1 MRRSFVRILAALAL
15 ITSEA
20 SLGGLSHGLGLV
32 PRSQRSG
39 LVKRRRVQ
47 APATATDRI
56 AQVTI
61 GAYVAQ
67 VARPSLAALGARSTR
82 LILRAGQ
89 WWRLA
94 TPMLLHGSPAHLMV
108 NMLALRNVGGAL
120 ACAGVL
126 DDRRF
131 TSSTRR
137 RDHRSMYTQ
146 ERAYGS
152 KRTALVYALAGVG
165 GNVLPVVLKGMSD
178 SALSVGASGAVAGLV
193 GALAVHLYRHSHLYG
208 TSGLKSIRDTVL
220 MNAALGMT
228 SHNVDNLA
236 HLGGLLTGAAS
247 AYVFGANWVRPYEG
261 AQHYVDRP
269 LVRLP

>member
-1 MRRSFVRILAALAL
+1 MCTLGLRACSSRAAGRCVSIRQTEVLYYASTLLRSTCNGVHDRWRTSHLTLLHLASISAPRRGTGKQLIPPHKHAAQRGASTMRRSPFLRLVGALAL
-15 ITSEA
+15 LTADA

-39 LVKRRRVQ
+39 LSVRRRRVQ

-126 DDRRF
+126 HVIVID
-131 TSSTRR
+131 
-137 RDHRSMYTQ
+137 
-146 ERAYGS
+146 A
-152 KRTALVYALAGVG
+152 TA
-165 GNVLPVVLKGMSD
+165 
-178 SALSVGASGAVAGLV
+178 
-193 GALAVHLYRHSHLYG
+193 
-208 TSGLKSIRDTVL
+208 
-220 MNAALGMT
+220 
-228 SHNVDNLA
+228 
-236 HLGGLLTGAAS
+236 
-247 AYVFGANWVRPYEG
+247 
-261 AQHYVDRP
+261 
-269 LVRLP
+269 

>member
-1 MRRSFVRILAALAL
+1 MPYATCYQATIGRAALVRRYRYHCHVHKHPWSFIRLMARTQLLGALAL
-15 ITSEA
+15 LTAEA

-39 LVKRRRVQ
+39 LSVRRRRVQ

-126 DDRRF
+126 HAID
-131 TSSTRR
+131 
-137 RDHRSMYTQ
+137 
-146 ERAYGS
+146 A
-152 KRTALVYALAGVG
+152 TA
-165 GNVLPVVLKGMSD
+165 
-178 SALSVGASGAVAGLV
+178 
-193 GALAVHLYRHSHLYG
+193 
-208 TSGLKSIRDTVL
+208 
-220 MNAALGMT
+220 
-228 SHNVDNLA
+228 
-236 HLGGLLTGAAS
+236 
-247 AYVFGANWVRPYEG
+247 
-261 AQHYVDRP
+261 
-269 LVRLP
+269 

>member
-1 MRRSFVRILAALAL
+1 MARTQLLGALAL
-15 ITSEA
+15 LTADA

-39 LVKRRRVQ
+39 LSVRRRRVQ

-120 ACAGVL
+120 ACAGVV
-126 DDRRF
+126 
-131 TSSTRR
+131 TPSTRR

-236 HLGGLLTGAAS
+236 HLGGILTGAAS

>member
-1 MRRSFVRILAALAL
+1 MFDTLVLERFCLVPRVTRQPFVALRSQDVYRHRCHVHKHPCAFIRLMARTQLQCLLGALAL
-15 ITSEA
+15 LTAEA

-108 NMLALRNVGGAL
+108 NMLALRNVGG
-120 ACAGVL
+120 CVEIK
-126 DDRRF
+126 
-131 TSSTRR
+131 
-137 RDHRSMYTQ
+137 Q
-146 ERAYGS
+146 
-152 KRTALVYALAGVG
+152 
-165 GNVLPVVLKGMSD
+165 
-178 SALSVGASGAVAGLV
+178 
-193 GALAVHLYRHSHLYG
+193 
-208 TSGLKSIRDTVL
+208 
-220 MNAALGMT
+220 
-228 SHNVDNLA
+228 
-236 HLGGLLTGAAS
+236 
-247 AYVFGANWVRPYEG
+247 
-261 AQHYVDRP
+261 
-269 LVRLP
+269 

>member
-1 MRRSFVRILAALAL
+1 MRRSPFVRVLGALAL
-15 ITSEA
+15 ISSEA
-20 SLGGLSHGLGLV
+20 SIGGLSHGLGLV

-120 ACAGVL
+120 
-126 DDRRF
+126 
-131 TSSTRR
+131 
-137 RDHRSMYTQ
+137 

-228 SHNVDNLA
+228 SHNTDNLA

-261 AQHYVDRP
+261 ANHYVDRP

>member
-1 MRRSFVRILAALAL
+1 MARTQLLVALAL
-15 ITSEA
+15 LTAEA

-39 LVKRRRVQ
+39 LSVRRRRVQ

-56 AQVTI
+56 AHVTI

-126 DDRRF
+126 DG
-131 TSSTRR
+131 
-137 RDHRSMYTQ
+137 RS
-146 ERAYGS
+146 RLHAIDA
-152 KRTALVYALAGVG
+152 TA
-165 GNVLPVVLKGMSD
+165 
-178 SALSVGASGAVAGLV
+178 
-193 GALAVHLYRHSHLYG
+193 
-208 TSGLKSIRDTVL
+208 
-220 MNAALGMT
+220 
-228 SHNVDNLA
+228 
-236 HLGGLLTGAAS
+236 
-247 AYVFGANWVRPYEG
+247 
-261 AQHYVDRP
+261 
-269 LVRLP
+269 

>member
-1 MRRSFVRILAALAL
+1 MRRSPFVRILGALAL
-15 ITSEA
+15 ISSEA
-20 SLGGLSHGLGLV
+20 SIGGLSHGLGLV

-108 NMLALRNVGGAL
+108 NMLALRNVGGCVEIKQRDRSSKHIYGGLREPPRHRAD
-120 ACAGVL
+120 AVTGTESHRWRETSAPSSRHSYGVGRL
-126 DDRRF
+126 RF
-131 TSSTRR
+131 DFHIGRR
-137 RDHRSMYTQ
+137 R
-146 ERAYGS
+146 A
-152 KRTALVYALAGVG
+152 
-165 GNVLPVVLKGMSD
+165 
-178 SALSVGASGAVAGLV
+178 
-193 GALAVHLYRHSHLYG
+193 
-208 TSGLKSIRDTVL
+208 
-220 MNAALGMT
+220 
-228 SHNVDNLA
+228 
-236 HLGGLLTGAAS
+236 
-247 AYVFGANWVRPYEG
+247 
-261 AQHYVDRP
+261 
-269 LVRLP
+269 

>member
-20 SLGGLSHGLGLV
+20 SIGGLSHGLGLV

-126 DDRRF
+126 DDRSRLHAI
-131 TSSTRR
+131 
-137 RDHRSMYTQ
+137 D
-146 ERAYGS
+146 A
-152 KRTALVYALAGVG
+152 TA
-165 GNVLPVVLKGMSD
+165 
-178 SALSVGASGAVAGLV
+178 
-193 GALAVHLYRHSHLYG
+193 
-208 TSGLKSIRDTVL
+208 
-220 MNAALGMT
+220 
-228 SHNVDNLA
+228 
-236 HLGGLLTGAAS
+236 
-247 AYVFGANWVRPYEG
+247 
-261 AQHYVDRP
+261 
-269 LVRLP
+269 

>member
-1 MRRSFVRILAALAL
+1 MPYATCYQATIGRAALVRRYRYHCHVHKHPWSFIRLMARTLLLGALAL
-15 ITSEA
+15 LTAEA

-39 LVKRRRVQ
+39 LSVRRRRVQ

-120 ACAGVL
+120 AGAGVL
-126 DDRRF
+126 
-131 TSSTRR
+131 
-137 RDHRSMYTQ
+137 
-146 ERAYGS
+146 
-152 KRTALVYALAGVG
+152 
-165 GNVLPVVLKGMSD
+165 
-178 SALSVGASGAVAGLV
+178 
-193 GALAVHLYRHSHLYG
+193 
-208 TSGLKSIRDTVL
+208 
-220 MNAALGMT
+220 
-228 SHNVDNLA
+228 
-236 HLGGLLTGAAS
+236 
-247 AYVFGANWVRPYEG
+247 
-261 AQHYVDRP
+261 
-269 LVRLP
+269 

>member
-39 LVKRRRVQ
+39 LSVRRRRVQ

-126 DDRRF
+126 DG
-131 TSSTRR
+131 
-137 RDHRSMYTQ
+137 RS
-146 ERAYGS
+146 RLHAIDA
-152 KRTALVYALAGVG
+152 TA
-165 GNVLPVVLKGMSD
+165 
-178 SALSVGASGAVAGLV
+178 
-193 GALAVHLYRHSHLYG
+193 
-208 TSGLKSIRDTVL
+208 
-220 MNAALGMT
+220 
-228 SHNVDNLA
+228 
-236 HLGGLLTGAAS
+236 
-247 AYVFGANWVRPYEG
+247 
-261 AQHYVDRP
+261 
-269 LVRLP
+269 

>member
-1 MRRSFVRILAALAL
+1 MRRSPFVRVLGALAL
-15 ITSEA
+15 ISSEA
-20 SLGGLSHGLGLV
+20 SIGGLSHGLGLV

-126 DDRRF
+126 QVLRHRRDGVI
-131 TSSTRR
+131 TGPCTHRSGPTARSGPRSSTRWR
-137 RDHRSMYTQ
+137 
-146 ERAYGS
+146 
-152 KRTALVYALAGVG
+152 
-165 GNVLPVVLKGMSD
+165 
-178 SALSVGASGAVAGLV
+178 
-193 GALAVHLYRHSHLYG
+193 
-208 TSGLKSIRDTVL
+208 
-220 MNAALGMT
+220 
-228 SHNVDNLA
+228 
-236 HLGGLLTGAAS
+236 AS
-247 AYVFGANWVRPYEG
+247 AATSYP
-261 AQHYVDRP
+261 
-269 LVRLP
+269 

>member
-1 MRRSFVRILAALAL
+1 MRRSPFLRLMGALTLLTA
-15 ITSEA
+15 EA

-120 ACAGVL
+120 ACAGVV
-126 DDRRF
+126 
-131 TSSTRR
+131 TPSTRR

-269 LVRLP
+269 LVRLF

>member
-1 MRRSFVRILAALAL
+1 MRFAFAPRVPRQPLVALRQQDVYRYHYHLHKHPWSFIRLMARTQLLGALAL
-15 ITSEA
+15 LTAEA

-39 LVKRRRVQ
+39 LSVRRRRVQ

-108 NMLALRNVGGAL
+108 NMLALRNVG
-120 ACAGVL
+120 CCVEIK
-126 DDRRF
+126 
-131 TSSTRR
+131 
-137 RDHRSMYTQ
+137 Q
-146 ERAYGS
+146 
-152 KRTALVYALAGVG
+152 
-165 GNVLPVVLKGMSD
+165 
-178 SALSVGASGAVAGLV
+178 
-193 GALAVHLYRHSHLYG
+193 
-208 TSGLKSIRDTVL
+208 
-220 MNAALGMT
+220 
-228 SHNVDNLA
+228 
-236 HLGGLLTGAAS
+236 
-247 AYVFGANWVRPYEG
+247 
-261 AQHYVDRP
+261 
-269 LVRLP
+269 

>member
-126 DDRRF
+126 DDRRI
-131 TSSTRR
+131 TGSTPSTCR
-137 RDHRSMYTQ
+137 RDHR
-146 ERAYGS
+146 
-152 KRTALVYALAGVG
+152 
-165 GNVLPVVLKGMSD
+165 
-178 SALSVGASGAVAGLV
+178 LSLI
-193 GALAVHLYRHSHLYG
+193 H
-208 TSGLKSIRDTVL
+208 I
-220 MNAALGMT
+220 
-228 SHNVDNLA
+228 
-236 HLGGLLTGAAS
+236 
-247 AYVFGANWVRPYEG
+247 
-261 AQHYVDRP
+261 
-269 LVRLP
+269 

>member
-120 ACAGVL
+120 
-126 DDRRF
+126 
-131 TSSTRR
+131 
-137 RDHRSMYTQ
+137 

-165 GNVLPVVLKGMSD
+165 GNLLPVVLKGMSD

-261 AQHYVDRP
+261 ANHYVDRP

>member
-108 NMLALRNVGGAL
+108 NMLALRSVGGAL

-126 DDRRF
+126 DDRRDGVI
-131 TSSTRR
+131 TGPSTHRSGPTARSAPRSSTR
-137 RDHRSMYTQ
+137 S
-146 ERAYGS
+146 
-152 KRTALVYALAGVG
+152 
-165 GNVLPVVLKGMSD
+165 P
-178 SALSVGASGAVAGLV
+178 
-193 GALAVHLYRHSHLYG
+193 
-208 TSGLKSIRDTVL
+208 
-220 MNAALGMT
+220 
-228 SHNVDNLA
+228 
-236 HLGGLLTGAAS
+236 AS
-247 AYVFGANWVRPYEG
+247 AATCSPWS
-261 AQHYVDRP
+261 
-269 LVRLP
+269 

>member
-32 PRSQRSG
+32 PWSQRWG

-108 NMLALRNVGGAL
+108 NMLALRNVGG
-120 ACAGVL
+120 CVEIK
-126 DDRRF
+126 
-131 TSSTRR
+131 
-137 RDHRSMYTQ
+137 Q
-146 ERAYGS
+146 
-152 KRTALVYALAGVG
+152 
-165 GNVLPVVLKGMSD
+165 
-178 SALSVGASGAVAGLV
+178 
-193 GALAVHLYRHSHLYG
+193 
-208 TSGLKSIRDTVL
+208 
-220 MNAALGMT
+220 
-228 SHNVDNLA
+228 
-236 HLGGLLTGAAS
+236 
-247 AYVFGANWVRPYEG
+247 
-261 AQHYVDRP
+261 
-269 LVRLP
+269 

>member
-120 ACAGVL
+120 ACAGVP
-126 DDRRF
+126 DDHAF
-131 TSSTRR
+131 
-137 RDHRSMYTQ
+137 D
-146 ERAYGS
+146 A
-152 KRTALVYALAGVG
+152 TA
-165 GNVLPVVLKGMSD
+165 
-178 SALSVGASGAVAGLV
+178 
-193 GALAVHLYRHSHLYG
+193 
-208 TSGLKSIRDTVL
+208 
-220 MNAALGMT
+220 
-228 SHNVDNLA
+228 
-236 HLGGLLTGAAS
+236 
-247 AYVFGANWVRPYEG
+247 
-261 AQHYVDRP
+261 
-269 LVRLP
+269 

>member
-1 MRRSFVRILAALAL
+1 MARTQLLVGALAL
-15 ITSEA
+15 LTADA

-39 LVKRRRVQ
+39 LSVRRRRVQ

-126 DDRRF
+126 QALRHRRDGVI
-131 TSSTRR
+131 TGSCTHRSGPTARSAPRSSTRWR
-137 RDHRSMYTQ
+137 
-146 ERAYGS
+146 E
-152 KRTALVYALAGVG
+152 
-165 GNVLPVVLKGMSD
+165 
-178 SALSVGASGAVAGLV
+178 SAA
-193 GALAVHLYRHSHLYG
+193 
-208 TSGLKSIRDTVL
+208 TS
-220 MNAALGMT
+220 
-228 SHNVDNLA
+228 
-236 HLGGLLTGAAS
+236 
-247 AYVFGANWVRPYEG
+247 YP
-261 AQHYVDRP
+261 
-269 LVRLP
+269 

>member
-1 MRRSFVRILAALAL
+1 MHAKVWGARFCLTPRVTRQPHVALSGQDVYRYHCHAQAHPCSFIRLMARTRLLLGALAL
-15 ITSEA
+15 LTADA

-39 LVKRRRVQ
+39 LSVRRRRVQ

-126 DDRRF
+126 DDRGFRLHVI
-131 TSSTRR
+131 
-137 RDHRSMYTQ
+137 D
-146 ERAYGS
+146 A
-152 KRTALVYALAGVG
+152 TA
-165 GNVLPVVLKGMSD
+165 
-178 SALSVGASGAVAGLV
+178 
-193 GALAVHLYRHSHLYG
+193 
-208 TSGLKSIRDTVL
+208 
-220 MNAALGMT
+220 
-228 SHNVDNLA
+228 
-236 HLGGLLTGAAS
+236 
-247 AYVFGANWVRPYEG
+247 
-261 AQHYVDRP
+261 
-269 LVRLP
+269 

>member
-1 MRRSFVRILAALAL
+1 MARTQLLGALAL
-15 ITSEA
+15 LTADA

-39 LVKRRRVQ
+39 LSVRRRRVQ

-56 AQVTI
+56 
-61 GAYVAQ
+61 AQ

-126 DDRRF
+126 HAID
-131 TSSTRR
+131 
-137 RDHRSMYTQ
+137 
-146 ERAYGS
+146 A
-152 KRTALVYALAGVG
+152 TA
-165 GNVLPVVLKGMSD
+165 
-178 SALSVGASGAVAGLV
+178 
-193 GALAVHLYRHSHLYG
+193 
-208 TSGLKSIRDTVL
+208 
-220 MNAALGMT
+220 
-228 SHNVDNLA
+228 
-236 HLGGLLTGAAS
+236 
-247 AYVFGANWVRPYEG
+247 
-261 AQHYVDRP
+261 
-269 LVRLP
+269 

>member
-89 WWRLA
+89 LWRLA

-126 DDRRF
+126 
-131 TSSTRR
+131 
-137 RDHRSMYTQ
+137 H
-146 ERAYGS
+146 AI
-152 KRTALVYALAGVG
+152 
-165 GNVLPVVLKGMSD
+165 VLHAID
-178 SALSVGASGAVAGLV
+178 A
-193 GALAVHLYRHSHLYG
+193 
-208 TSGLKSIRDTVL
+208 
-220 MNAALGMT
+220 NA
-228 SHNVDNLA
+228 
-236 HLGGLLTGAAS
+236 
-247 AYVFGANWVRPYEG
+247 
-261 AQHYVDRP
+261 
-269 LVRLP
+269 

>member
-1 MRRSFVRILAALAL
+1 MRRPFVRVLGALAL
-15 ITSEA
+15 ISSEA

-47 APATATDRI
+47 APATTTDRI

-126 DDRRF
+126 HAIVID
-131 TSSTRR
+131 
-137 RDHRSMYTQ
+137 
-146 ERAYGS
+146 A
-152 KRTALVYALAGVG
+152 TA
-165 GNVLPVVLKGMSD
+165 
-178 SALSVGASGAVAGLV
+178 
-193 GALAVHLYRHSHLYG
+193 
-208 TSGLKSIRDTVL
+208 
-220 MNAALGMT
+220 
-228 SHNVDNLA
+228 
-236 HLGGLLTGAAS
+236 
-247 AYVFGANWVRPYEG
+247 
-261 AQHYVDRP
+261 
-269 LVRLP
+269 